1 MPAESAVRLQTH
13 EKEEE
18 QPCKPPMSD
27 MSPPP
32 LLPGSPKVPP
42 RAPITGTISS
52 PPLQMRSTRRLAP
65 VHRARHLRASDPG
78 RVEENVVA
86 NRAEVGELE
95 TRYRAGGLGDTTL
108 ERRLEGVLESLL
120 APMHAGRSEM
130 AEDPGVVEELLR
142 AATART
148 REAAASVLRDLW
160 PVFRLD
166 RAWPLE

>member
-1 MPAESAVRLQTH
+1 M
-13 EKEEE
+13 
-18 QPCKPPMSD
+18 
-27 MSPPP
+27 
-32 LLPGSPKVPP
+32 
-42 RAPITGTISS
+42 I
-52 PPLQMRSTRRLAP
+52 P
-65 VHRARHLRASDPG
+65 VASK
-78 RVEENVVA
+78 RNVVS

-120 APMHAGRSEM
+120 APMRAGRSEL

-148 REAAASVLRDLW
+148 REAAASVLRDLR